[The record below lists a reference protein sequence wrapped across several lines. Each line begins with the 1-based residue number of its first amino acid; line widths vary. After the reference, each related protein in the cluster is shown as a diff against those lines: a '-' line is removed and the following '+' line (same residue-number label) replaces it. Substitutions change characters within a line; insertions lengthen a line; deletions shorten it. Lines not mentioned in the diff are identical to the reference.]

1 MCFINFSNHSSDSW
15 SECQKTEA
23 LKWGKIV
30 DVRFP
35 VVNPEASKQEI
46 IEMAEKCTEK
56 ILNYYPAAVMCQGEF
71 TLSYHVISLLKK
83 RGIPVLSACS
93 SRNVVEEKNK
103 DGTVYKNSVFKF
115 VQFREY

>member
-35 VVNPEASKQEI
+35 VVNPEASKQE
-46 IEMAEKCTEK
+46 
-56 ILNYYPAAVMCQGEF
+56 
-71 TLSYHVISLLKK
+71 LSVCMHISEHHQK
-83 RGIPVLSACS
+83 S
-93 SRNVVEEKNK
+93 
-103 DGTVYKNSVFKF
+103 
-115 VQFREY
+115 